1 MAAGFLCRFYN
12 LFMGC
17 VRTAKFDIVLN
28 KLDAEFEGTDYLKWH
43 KPMGGYFISVFTQ
56 NGCAKETVRLAK
68 ECGLI
73 LTNAG
78 ATYPHGMDPNDSNI
92 RVAPSYPTCEDLIQA
107 MDIFCVC
114 VKLAAVNNKLKNN

>member
-1 MAAGFLCRFYN
+1 
-12 LFMGC
+12 
-17 VRTAKFDIVLN
+17 
-28 KLDAEFEGTDYLKWH
+28 
-43 KPMGGYFISVFTQ
+43 MGGYFISVFTQ

-78 ATYPHGMDPNDSNI
+78 ATYPHGGPNDSNI
-92 RVAPSYPTCEDLIQA
+92 RVAPSLSNLRRFNSGYGYFLCS
-107 MDIFCVC
+107 